1 MGATSPFSQIV
12 LAVIGCSTPMSMTT
26 DAKVSAAAA
35 ASPLALGWRVW
46 VPCLGMALCSWLSFV
61 DRQVLAVLSP
71 TILRDTGLSAQ
82 DYGNVVFF
90 FFIAYTVANPIWG
103 SLLDALG
110 LRLGMIT
117 AVALWSIA
125 SGSHALMSGVLGFA
139 AARALLG
146 LGEGAT

>member
-1 MGATSPFSQIV
+1 
-12 LAVIGCSTPMSMTT
+12 MSMTT

-71 TILRDTGLSAQ
+71 TILRETGLSAQ

-90 FFIAYTVANPIWG
+90 FFIAYTIGNPLWG
-103 SLLDALG
+103 SILDFVG
-110 LRLGMIT
+110 LRIGMLA
-117 AVALWSIA
+117 AVALWSGA
-125 SGSHALMSGVLGFA
+125 SASQALPPRGHCLVLVKAPPSPGV
-139 AARALLG
+139 
-146 LGEGAT
+146 